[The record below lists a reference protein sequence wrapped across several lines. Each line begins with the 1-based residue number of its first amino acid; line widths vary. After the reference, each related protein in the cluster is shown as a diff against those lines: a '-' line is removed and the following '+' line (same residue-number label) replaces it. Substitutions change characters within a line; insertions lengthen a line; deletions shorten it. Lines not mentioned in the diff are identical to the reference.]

1 MHSLWA
7 LFLLG
12 TVAFVG
18 TMVDNLFA
26 FAAQLALTPR
36 ERFAGVTLA
45 QSAGVVVLFSLA
57 AAVGSS
63 LHVVPLR
70 WVGLL
75 AVAPWALAVH
85 QWRHRHEGASASVGR
100 GVATTF
106 LVTLGLGGDNLAVWI
121 ALLRATSL
129 WHEIGLGLV
138 FVLWQGASAGALEVA
153 SMSAVASLFPE
164 NQRGS
169 AVSHILAAQLVGT
182 AVGPLVGVVASGVA
196 VRTNLGD
203 AGFDPTPLPPLRWN
217 RPFVGALVAAA
228 ATGLAVGV
236 YETCWSLLMHAHHAT
251 QLQIRLSWTMFC
263 LPWVV
268 LARVGGWI
276 ADHLNRRLSA
286 LLGLLN
292 VAAFLAT
299 YPHIHNNVVM
309 LFVGSAESLGAALC
323 SPSIASLLSQ
333 GAHDRELS
341 RRQGLYATSTTA
353 SMALSA
359 IASGFL
365 VTVDTALPFTLV
377 ALATASLALTTL
389 YFWRGVPGRI
399 NESPGSA
406 RAT

>member
-1 MHSLWA
+1 MGATMGLPLLS
-7 LFLLG
+7 LFLEHRGGSPHVIGLI
-12 TVAFVG
+12 VA
-18 TMVDNLFA
+18 A
-26 FAAQLALTPR
+26 F
-36 ERFAGVTLA
+36 FI
-45 QSAGVVVLFSLA
+45 AGVVTQYFLGHLADKFGRRPILVTSLIVYGLA
-57 AAVGSS
+57 SMTYA
-63 LHVVPLR
+63 LPLS
-70 WVGLL
+70 
-75 AVAPWALAVH
+75 APWFTLTRAL
-85 QWRHRHEGASASVGR
+85 
-100 GVATTF
+100 
-106 LVTLGLGGDNLAVWI
+106 
-121 ALLRATSL
+121 
-129 WHEIGLGLV
+129 
-138 FVLWQGASAGALEVA
+138 QGASAGALEVA

-169 AVSHILAAQLVGT
+169 AVSRILAAQLVGT
-182 AVGPLVGVVASGVA
+182 AVGPLVGVVASVNNLGWVFFATGVISLVASGVA

-365 VTVDTALPFTLV
+365 FTVDTALPFTLV

>member
-1 MHSLWA
+1 MPVSTPQQTLTRLTVIVFIQWMGA
-7 LFLLG
+7 TMGLPLLSLFLEHRGGSPHVIGLI
-12 TVAFVG
+12 VA
-18 TMVDNLFA
+18 A
-26 FAAQLALTPR
+26 F
-36 ERFAGVTLA
+36 FI
-45 QSAGVVVLFSLA
+45 AGVVTQYFLGHLADKFGRRPILVTSLIVYGLA
-57 AAVGSS
+57 SMTYA
-63 LHVVPLR
+63 LPLS
-70 WVGLL
+70 
-75 AVAPWALAVH
+75 APWFTLTRAL
-85 QWRHRHEGASASVGR
+85 
-100 GVATTF
+100 
-106 LVTLGLGGDNLAVWI
+106 
-121 ALLRATSL
+121 
-129 WHEIGLGLV
+129 
-138 FVLWQGASAGALEVA
+138 QGASAGALEVA

-182 AVGPLVGVVASGVA
+182 AVGPLVGVVASVNNLGWVFFATGVISLVASGVA

-365 VTVDTALPFTLV
+365 FTVDTALPFTLV

>member
-1 MHSLWA
+1 VPVSTPQQTLTRLTVIVFIQWMGATMGLPLLS
-7 LFLLG
+7 LFLEHRGGSPHVIGLI
-12 TVAFVG
+12 VA
-18 TMVDNLFA
+18 A
-26 FAAQLALTPR
+26 F
-36 ERFAGVTLA
+36 FI
-45 QSAGVVVLFSLA
+45 AGVVTQYFLGHLADKFGRRPILVTSLIVYGLA
-57 AAVGSS
+57 SMTYA
-63 LHVVPLR
+63 LPLS
-70 WVGLL
+70 
-75 AVAPWALAVH
+75 APWFTLTRAL
-85 QWRHRHEGASASVGR
+85 
-100 GVATTF
+100 
-106 LVTLGLGGDNLAVWI
+106 
-121 ALLRATSL
+121 
-129 WHEIGLGLV
+129 
-138 FVLWQGASAGALEVA
+138 QGASAGALEVA

-169 AVSHILAAQLVGT
+169 AVSRILAAQLVGT
-182 AVGPLVGVVASGVA
+182 AVGPLVGVVASVNNLGWVFFATGVISLVASGVA

-359 IASGFL
+359 ISSGFL
-365 VTVDTALPFTLV
+365 FTVDTALPFTLV

>member
-1 MHSLWA
+1 MPVSTPQQTLTRLTVIVFIQWMGA
-7 LFLLG
+7 TMGLPLLSLFLEHRGGSPHVIGLI
-12 TVAFVG
+12 VA
-18 TMVDNLFA
+18 A
-26 FAAQLALTPR
+26 F
-36 ERFAGVTLA
+36 FI
-45 QSAGVVVLFSLA
+45 AGVVTQYFLGHLADKFGRRPILVTSLIVYGLA
-57 AAVGSS
+57 SMTYA
-63 LHVVPLR
+63 LPLS
-70 WVGLL
+70 
-75 AVAPWALAVH
+75 APWFTLTRAL
-85 QWRHRHEGASASVGR
+85 
-100 GVATTF
+100 
-106 LVTLGLGGDNLAVWI
+106 
-121 ALLRATSL
+121 
-129 WHEIGLGLV
+129 
-138 FVLWQGASAGALEVA
+138 QGASAGALEVA

-169 AVSHILAAQLVGT
+169 AVSRILAAQLVGT
-182 AVGPLVGVVASGVA
+182 AVGPLVGVVASVNNLGWVFFATGVISLVASGVA

-365 VTVDTALPFTLV
+365 FTVDTALPFTLV

>member
-1 MHSLWA
+1 MPVSTPQQTLTRLTVIVFIQWMGA
-7 LFLLG
+7 TMGLPLLSLFLEHRGGSPHVIGLI
-12 TVAFVG
+12 VA
-18 TMVDNLFA
+18 A
-26 FAAQLALTPR
+26 F
-36 ERFAGVTLA
+36 FI
-45 QSAGVVVLFSLA
+45 AGVVTQYFLGHLADKFGRRPILVTSLIVYGLA
-57 AAVGSS
+57 SMTYA
-63 LHVVPLR
+63 LPLS
-70 WVGLL
+70 
-75 AVAPWALAVH
+75 APWFTLTRAL
-85 QWRHRHEGASASVGR
+85 
-100 GVATTF
+100 
-106 LVTLGLGGDNLAVWI
+106 
-121 ALLRATSL
+121 
-129 WHEIGLGLV
+129 
-138 FVLWQGASAGALEVA
+138 QGASAGALEVA

-169 AVSHILAAQLVGT
+169 AVSRILAAQLVGT
-182 AVGPLVGVVASGVA
+182 AVGPLVGVVASVNNLGWVFFATGVISLVASGVA

-359 IASGFL
+359 ISSGFL
-365 VTVDTALPFTLV
+365 FTVDTALPFTLV